1 MWRNISMIKNQ
12 TKVESSDSVVEE
24 RLEAVAR
31 ATSTIEKIKI
41 LEALLNSVIGEC
53 EALKQELTC
62 ISIIPIDYIDPYPNH
77 PYYVEND
84 EDMENMVQSIQSIG
98 QLTPGTIRIKP
109 DGRFELLSGHRRLW
123 ACRLAGLKTFRCE
136 VLELSDEEAVKY
148 MIEANRQRQ
157 KLRPGEKG
165 QIYKLKRDRMHDR
178 RNVSVKNIL
187 VDAHDNTGMIKSY
200 LRLEYLIPEI
210 LALVDEG
217 KMSLRPAAELSY
229 LSEELQSC
237 VLETIEYEQCLPS
250 HDQAKR
256 MKKMFQDGFL
266 TEEIITDIMMEEKPN
281 QRDRLIIRNNE
292 ILTKL
297 PEHLTAREREEYITQ
312 ALDFYEKH
320 RRQ

>member
-1 MWRNISMIKNQ
+1 MTKNQ
-12 TKVESSDSVVEE
+12 TKVKSNKSASEGQ
-24 RLEAVAR
+24 LEAATR
-31 ATSTIEKIKI
+31 ATTTIEKIKI
-41 LEALLNSVIGEC
+41 LEALLNSVIDEC
-53 EALKQELTC
+53 EAMKQEMTC
-62 ISIIPIDYIDPYPNH
+62 ISIIPIEYIDPYPDH

-98 QLTPGTIRIKP
+98 QLTPGAIRIKP
-109 DGRFELLSGHRRLW
+109 EGRFELLSGHRRLW

-148 MIEANRQRQ
+148 IIEANRQRQ

-165 QIYKLKRDRMHDR
+165 QIYKLKRDRMQDQSS
-178 RNVSVKNIL
+178 VSVKNIR
-187 VDAHDNTGMIKSY
+187 VDAHDNLGMISSY

-210 LALVDEG
+210 LTLADEG

-229 LSEELQSC
+229 LSEELQSF

-250 HDQAKR
+250 YGQAKR
-256 MKKMFQDGFL
+256 MKKMFQEGVL
-266 TEEIITDIMMEEKPN
+266 TKDIIADIMMEEKPN
-281 QRDRLIIRNNE
+281 QRDRLIICDNE

-297 PEHLTAREREEYITQ
+297 PEKLTAREREEYITQ